1 MKKFIMKRKKINS
14 TLINFILNNRLDS
27 PDRIN
32 QKEVE
37 DAIENFEGS
46 TQLKIELL
54 SLLKQYKRDGKLKLW
69 ENDDEK
75 LNLFKQSMIVK
86 NILDLDDVVKEF
98 RNKIFSIQEPDYV
111 LNTLIDQKIENFN
124 TNILL
129 EIKECLLRSYID
141 TNRNVTEE
149 EIDILRENMRQ

>member
-1 MKKFIMKRKKINS
+1 M
-14 TLINFILNNRLDS
+14 
-27 PDRIN
+27 
-32 QKEVE
+32 
-37 DAIENFEGS
+37 
-46 TQLKIELL
+46 
-54 SLLKQYKRDGKLKLW
+54 KLW

-75 LNLFKQSMIVK
+75 LNLFKQSIIVK

-129 EIKECLLRSYID
+129 AIKECLVRSYVDIHRNISELEFD
-141 TNRNVTEE
+141 T
-149 EIDILRENMRQ
+149 LRKNIIQL